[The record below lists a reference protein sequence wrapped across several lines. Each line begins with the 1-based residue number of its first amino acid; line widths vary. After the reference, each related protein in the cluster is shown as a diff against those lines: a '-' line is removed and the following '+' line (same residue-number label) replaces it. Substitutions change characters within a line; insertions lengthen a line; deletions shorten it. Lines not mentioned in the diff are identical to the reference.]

1 MHLGSIKIRL
11 GIFFGISFLFLMF
24 ACSQEAPKPTERIR
38 AIKTITVAEK
48 TSGPLRKFSG
58 LVEAVDSSILAFEVP
73 GNVNEVHVKVGDR
86 IEKGQV
92 IAVLNKRTFQLDVQ
106 AAEAAVERAKV
117 QLADKKNDLDRFQRI
132 SKMDSGAVSQS
143 SLDKSKAAYDSALKN
158 VKYARS
164 QVRLAKRD
172 LEKTILK
179 APFNGV
185 IGEKFVDPF
194 QEVKRGERLFV
205 LFSEKAM
212 EVAVHIPET
221 AIGDIHLDLP
231 AEIRFP
237 TVPDRK
243 YKGIVSEISSVAGT
257 ANAFPIKV
265 AVVDAGDKIR
275 PGMTAEISLMLSG
288 KDQQAGYLLPIS
300 AVTNDGDASEMYVF
314 IFDSKTSTIKK
325 TPITGA
331 GVRGNRV
338 GVAKG
343 VKAGD
348 IVAVAGVTFLE
359 DGQKVKLMKGN

>member
-1 MHLGSIKIRL
+1 MYLGFKSICSGMFL
-11 GIFFGISFLFLMF
+11 GVLLLFLLP

-58 LVEAVDSSILAFEVP
+58 VVEAVDSSILAFEVP
-73 GNVNEVHVKVGDR
+73 GNVKEVRVKVGAR
-86 IEKGQV
+86 VEKGQT
-92 IAVLNKRTFQLDVQ
+92 IAVLNERTFLLDLQ

-117 QLADKKNDLDRFQRI
+117 QLADKKNDLDRFERI
-132 SKMDSGAVSQS
+132 AKMDAGAVSQS

-164 QVRLAKRD
+164 QVKLAKRD
-172 LEKTILK
+172 LEKTVLV

-185 IGEKFVDPF
+185 IGEKYVDPF
-194 QEVKRGERLFV
+194 QEVTRGERLFI

-212 EVAVHIPET
+212 EVAVQIPET
-221 AIGDIHLDLP
+221 AIGDIHLDLS

-243 YKGIVSEISSVAGT
+243 YKGIISEISSLAGT

-265 AVVDAGDKIR
+265 TVVDAGSEIR
-275 PGMTAEISLMLSG
+275 PGMTAEVIVMLSA
-288 KDQQAGYLLPIS
+288 KNQKAGYLIPLS
-300 AVTNDGDASEMYVF
+300 AVTKGGDKADFYIF
-314 IFDSKTSTIKK
+314 IFDKETATVKK
-325 TPITGA
+325 TPVKGG
-331 GVRGNRV
+331 GVRGNWV
-338 GVAKG
+338 GVTEG

-348 IVAVAGVTFLE
+348 IIAVAGVTFLE
-359 DGQKVKLMKGN
+359 DGQKVKLMKEN